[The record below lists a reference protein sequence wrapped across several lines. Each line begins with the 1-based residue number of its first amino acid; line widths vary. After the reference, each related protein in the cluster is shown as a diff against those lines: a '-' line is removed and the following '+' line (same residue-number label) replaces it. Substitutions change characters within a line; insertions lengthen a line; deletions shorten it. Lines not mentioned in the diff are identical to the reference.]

1 MVSLTLAYANDPTP
15 GTADPPDAAPLTS
28 PTMAAAGGPVRR
40 ASLKLELLLREI
52 VDLGPKTMS
61 AIARNSVACE
71 MDRRRQSRLARAP
84 ATTRLPGRLR
94 SIEALRH
101 AGSVVGAVAVFA
113 EAELEVRFLTDEMVR
128 VSWGPATEPLG
139 WARNGAD
146 PAGASAVEV
155 LSRADPA
162 DGWEVRSKS
171 LCVRIAVDGGLTYLD
186 ATGQV
191 VRTELAP
198 LRRGPVRT
206 HRAVLRDGER
216 ISGLGEQA
224 SPVDLRGTT
233 HRLWNRDPGGAWGPG
248 TDPLYCAIPV
258 LVGLKA
264 GADVLVFFENTH
276 DATVTI
282 DDPSVTVAG
291 TAYAELAFSGGMLRH
306 YVSTG
311 PLPELLRRY
320 SALTGRPPLPPRWA
334 LGYHQ
339 CRWGYKSESDIRE
352 VAGGFAAEGLPL
364 SAVHLDI
371 DYMRGYRVFSIDEER
386 YPDLGALSR
395 ELAARGTRVVTIVD
409 PAIREDPDYDVY
421 AEGSAGGFFVRNE
434 DGTQARGTVW
444 PGWAAFPDFTDPD
457 ARAWWGSLYERLT
470 AQGVAGIWHDM
481 NEPTSI
487 TLWGDR
493 SLAKSTR
500 FDAEGRGGDHAEA
513 HNAYGLLMDR
523 TGYEA
528 LERLRPGHRPFVLSR
543 AGWAGLQRWAWNWT
557 ADIESSWEGLRQQV
571 ATVIGL
577 GLSGVPYSGSD
588 IGGFSGVPSPELFVR
603 WLELSV
609 LQPFCR
615 THSVLGVPSREPWR
629 FEQPYRSAIGELI
642 SLRYRLLPYLYT
654 LAAEAAEA
662 GHPLVRPLAWP
673 APGDEATGSSPDP
686 RLAAVDDAFLLGDAL
701 LVAPVTAEGARRR
714 TVELP
719 SGLWYR
725 LRLTPDAEHPP
736 GVAGSGE
743 APLGGSTHV
752 TLDAPLG
759 QPVVLVRAGTVLP
772 LDDGWATG
780 AEGRSGPVSEG
791 HEPRFLALHCF
802 PDADGSAVGTLYDD
816 AGDGDG
822 AARRDTF
829 TFGGSGAGP
838 TLAWRRDGGYPAPT
852 LVRVVLHGRR
862 AMTAVVDGAPVEV
875 VSGAGST
882 SIVECG
888 PFDELTV
895 EFAPR

>member
-1 MVSLTLAYANDPTP
+1 
-15 GTADPPDAAPLTS
+15 
-28 PTMAAAGGPVRR
+28 MA
-40 ASLKLELLLREI
+40 L
-52 VDLGPKTMS
+52 S
-61 AIARNSVACE
+61 A
-71 MDRRRQSRLARAP
+71 ML
-84 ATTRLPGRLR
+84 
-94 SIEALRH
+94 
-101 AGSVVGAVAVFA
+101 
-113 EAELEVRFLTDEMVR
+113 FLT
-128 VSWGPATEPLG
+128 VSFHSSPYYT
-139 WARNGAD
+139 GAD
-146 PAGASAVEV
+146 
-155 LSRADPA
+155 
-162 DGWEVRSKS
+162 
-171 LCVRIAVDGGLTYLD
+171 I
-186 ATGQV
+186 
-191 VRTELAP
+191 
-198 LRRGPVRT
+198 
-206 HRAVLRDGER
+206 
-216 ISGLGEQA
+216 
-224 SPVDLRGTT
+224 
-233 HRLWNRDPGGAWGPG
+233 
-248 TDPLYCAIPV
+248 
-258 LVGLKA
+258 
-264 GADVLVFFENTH
+264 VFFENTH

-673 APGDEATGSSPDP
+673 AQMCIRDRFEVGHHDGVVELAVSDDGPGIPPDQRLRVFERFARLDEARDRPGGGTGLG
-686 RLAAVDDAFLLGDAL
+686 LAIVGEIVQAHGGSVMVTDA
-701 LVAPVTAEGARRR
+701 APGARFE
-714 TVELP
+714 VELP
-719 SGLWYR
+719 AY
-725 LRLTPDAEHPP
+725 PD
-736 GVAGSGE
+736 
-743 APLGGSTHV
+743 
-752 TLDAPLG
+752 
-759 QPVVLVRAGTVLP
+759 
-772 LDDGWATG
+772 
-780 AEGRSGPVSEG
+780 
-791 HEPRFLALHCF
+791 
-802 PDADGSAVGTLYDD
+802 
-816 AGDGDG
+816 
-822 AARRDTF
+822 
-829 TFGGSGAGP
+829 
-838 TLAWRRDGGYPAPT
+838 
-852 LVRVVLHGRR
+852 
-862 AMTAVVDGAPVEV
+862 
-875 VSGAGST
+875 
-882 SIVECG
+882 
-888 PFDELTV
+888 
-895 EFAPR
+895 